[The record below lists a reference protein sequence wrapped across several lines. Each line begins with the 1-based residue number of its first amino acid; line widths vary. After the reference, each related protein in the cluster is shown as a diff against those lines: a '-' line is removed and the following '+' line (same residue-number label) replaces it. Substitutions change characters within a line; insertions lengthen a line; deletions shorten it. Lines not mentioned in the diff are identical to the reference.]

1 MGLSDSILNFVDGR
15 MGTGGR
21 YIVVSGINLVNHQ
34 LLLRLANGVW
44 GWPGGWAN
52 AFAATIALFPAYLLA
67 RAWVWSVSGAH
78 SVRNEVAPFFVL
90 AIVGMLVSSAT

>member
-21 YIVVSGINLVNHQ
+21 YIVVSGINLMNHQ

-67 RAWVWSVSGAH
+67 RAT
-78 SVRNEVAPFFVL
+78 VL
-90 AIVGMLVSSAT
+90 AGSKGSRVAR